1 MATAMMNNRSAKMH
15 AESAKCAPEFCASSA
30 SRSMHALIVDIA
42 LAMSIFVYVA
52 LAVVRLAA
60 VLRIRLLVL
69 IGLVQIV
76 LLSNSKYA
84 ERPLNAEQVL

>member
-1 MATAMMNNRSAKMH
+1 MATAMMNNRSAKMY

-42 LAMSIFVYVA
+42 LAMSIFVCVA
-52 LAVVRLAA
+52 LVVVRLVA
-60 VLRIRLLVL
+60 VLRISLLVL

-76 LLSNSKYA
+76 LISNSKYA
-84 ERPLNAEQVL
+84 ERPLNAERVL